1 MVGELLYHEKKY
13 PVNNQPWGNKMDLK
27 KILTVL
33 ILVVILV
40 VIVVNY
46 TNFTQGG
53 NGTPLLQY
61 ATFTPEPSETA
72 SPAEESSEGELE
84 IADIAPTR
92 TPAPTATPGVISQQI
107 AEFTKKRGIQNI
119 EFLGLSVEDWINLS
133 LSILIGLAGY
143 IIGTWLIR
151 RALPRIFKKNNI
163 KFGNEIIDAVGE
175 DIRWIVVLFTLNYS
189 VTRLT
194 FISAEI
200 KIAITDIFFVL
211 MLVFVARGTFK
222 LIDLAKYY
230 YTEKSKDDQHD
241 EEMLP
246 IITLTARIAK
256 VIAIVLV
263 ATILLSYFGI
273 NITGLLTVLGLGGLA
288 ISLAAQDTIADAIAG
303 FIILVD
309 RPFRVGDR
317 IEIEKVGTWGDV
329 VEIGIRT
336 TRIRTRDNRMV
347 IVPNSIIG
355 SNEVINYS
363 YPDPRYRIE
372 THIDIAYGTD
382 IEKARQVIIDAVRQ
396 LPGVLADKPV
406 DALYIEMGDFAMRFR
421 VRWWVESY
429 VDTRRMMDQIHTA
442 LDKAFAAAGIESPY
456 PTQYV
461 IFHDDPE
468 TPQLYRR
475 QKDKQDPVDNSGE
488 NQEQV

>member
-1 MVGELLYHEKKY
+1 
-13 PVNNQPWGNKMDLK
+13 MDTK
-27 KILTVL
+27 KILMVL

-40 VIVVNY
+40 VVVVNFS
-46 TNFTQGG
+46 TLTQPDSGV
-53 NGTPLLQY
+53 PLLRA
-61 ATFTPEPSETA
+61 ATFTPEPSATP
-72 SPAEESSEGELE
+72 SPVPGNPPPNDNSSEGELE
-84 IADIAPTR
+84 LADIAPTR

-107 AEFTKKRGIQNI
+107 ADFTKKRGIQNVEI
-119 EFLGLSVEDWINLS
+119 LGLSVDDWINLF
-133 LSILIGLAGY
+133 LSILIGLGGY
-143 IIGTWLIR
+143 IVGTWLIR
-151 RALPRIFKKNNI
+151 RILPRIFKKSNI
-163 KFGNEIIDAVGE
+163 KIGNEIIDAIGE
-175 DIRWIVVLFTLNYS
+175 DTRWIVVLLSLNFA
-189 VTRLT
+189 TNRLT
-194 FISAEI
+194 FLNAEV
-200 KIAITDIFFVL
+200 KKVASDILFVGIL
-211 MLVFVARGTFK
+211 WFATLAVFK
-222 LIDLAKYY
+222 LIDLAA
-230 YTEKSKDDQHD
+230 TNFKDRQKAEDRYEQ
-241 EEMLP
+241 LRP
-246 IITLTARIAK
+246 VITLLTRIGK
-256 VIAIVLV
+256 VIATLLAI
-263 ATILLSYFGI
+263 TILLSYFGI

-303 FIILVD
+303 FIILID
-309 RPFRVGDR
+309 QPFRVGDR

-329 VEIGIRT
+329 VEIGLRT

-372 THIDIAYGTD
+372 THVDIAYGTD
-382 IEKARQVIIDAVRQ
+382 IENARQVIIDAVRQ
-396 LPGVLADKPV
+396 LPGVLVDKPV

-429 VDTRRMMDQIHTA
+429 VDTRRMMDHIHTA

-475 QKDKQDPVDNSGE
+475 QKEKQIPTNDPEDNPD
-488 NQEQV
+488 

>member
-1 MVGELLYHEKKY
+1 
-13 PVNNQPWGNKMDLK
+13 MDLK

-46 TNFTQGG
+46 TNFTQDG

-72 SPAEESSEGELE
+72 SPAEDSSEEELE
-84 IADIAPTR
+84 MGDIAPTR

-107 AEFTKKRGIQNI
+107 TKFTRQRGIQNV
-119 EFLGLSVEDWINLS
+119 EFLGLSVDDWINLF
-133 LSILIGLAGY
+133 LSILIGLGGY
-143 IIGTWLIR
+143 IVGTWLIR
-151 RALPRIFKKNNI
+151 RILPRIFEKSNI
-163 KFGNEIIDAVGE
+163 KIGNEIIDAIGE
-175 DIRWIVVLFTLNYS
+175 ETRWIVVLVSLNFA
-189 VTRLT
+189 TNRLT
-194 FISAEI
+194 FLSAEV
-200 KIAITDIFFVL
+200 KKVASDILFVGIL
-211 MLVFVARGTFK
+211 WFATLAAFK
-222 LIDLAKYY
+222 LIDLAA
-230 YTEKSKDDQHD
+230 TTFKDRQKAEDRYEQ
-241 EEMLP
+241 LRP
-246 IITLTARIAK
+246 VITLITRIGK
-256 VIAIVLV
+256 VIAALLAI
-263 ATILLSYFGI
+263 TILLSYFGI
-273 NITGLLTVLGLGGLA
+273 NITGMLTVLGLGGLA

-303 FIILVD
+303 FIILID
-309 RPFRVGDR
+309 QPFRVGDR

-329 VEIGIRT
+329 VEIGLRT

-372 THIDIAYGTD
+372 THVDIAYGTD

-429 VDTRRMMDQIHTA
+429 VDTRRMMDHIHTA
-442 LDKAFAAAGIESPY
+442 LDKAFAAAEIESPY

-475 QKDKQDPVDNSGE
+475 QKDKRDPSDDSGE
-488 NQEQV
+488 KRDEV